1 MSLLRATGIEAGV
14 GSVTACRNL
23 NLTLKPGEIW
33 SVLGR
38 NGVGKTTLLLT
49 LAGLIPLWDGEIEL
63 GGESLY
69 RLSRR
74 ERAQR
79 LGILFQHSETLFST
93 RVIDAVMTGRHPWVS
108 GWRGTSHQDEEIVQE
123 ELHRVGLER
132 FSERMVT
139 TLSGGERR
147 RMEIAALCAQ
157 QTPVVLLDEPVN
169 HLDLHYQ
176 VDLMGA
182 MLKEWQRKGCAVMM
196 VMHDLNLAL
205 RFSNRLLLMF
215 GESETLQGTVN
226 DLATEEN
233 LSRLYQHEFQ
243 RYWVAEKPLFY
254 PL

>member
-1 MSLLRATGIEAGV
+1 
-14 GSVTACRNL
+14 
-23 NLTLKPGEIW
+23 
-33 SVLGR
+33 
-38 NGVGKTTLLLT
+38 
-49 LAGLIPLWDGEIEL
+49 
-63 GGESLY
+63 
-69 RLSRR
+69 
-74 ERAQR
+74 
-79 LGILFQHSETLFST
+79 
-93 RVIDAVMTGRHPWVS
+93 MTGRHPWVS

-226 DLATEEN
+226 DLATETN